1 MVALQARSFPQLDGL
16 RTLAVFLV
24 FVHHWNLH
32 DSGLGIIGVQLFFVI
47 SGFLITGI
55 LLSVRDS
62 IEEQRSTVS
71 FSLRQFYAR
80 RFLRIFPLYYACLI
94 LFVVLDRFEIR
105 ETAPWYFLYASNIRF
120 FLLGTFEGSLS
131 HFWTLAV
138 EEQFYLVWPFL
149 VLLIPRKWIKPLLW
163 GLIFTA
169 PATRILIWWF
179 VSDQFASTHT
189 LLPANFDTLGLGA
202 LGAVWR
208 TEGVQEM
215 FARRLRFWLVP
226 ICLAEIACA
235 RCFGQ
240 TALFF
245 TMVDST
251 AVAIVSLW
259 LVLGA
264 SAGFG
269 GVAGRLLSNRPVRYL
284 GQLSYGL
291 YVWHM
296 FAPAFLRNA
305 LGVAKLP
312 ASWNEGIT
320 GFLLLLGITVATATA
335 SWFLLEEP
343 CNRLKRFFSY
353 PAAPSPQPGPAG
365 ITP

>member
-62 IEEQRSTVS
+62 IDEQRSTVS
-71 FSLRQFYAR
+71 QSLRQFYAR

-94 LFVVLDRFEIR
+94 LFFVLDRFEIR
-105 ETAPWYFLYASNIRF
+105 ETAPWYFLYASNVRF
-120 FLLGTFEGSLS
+120 FFLGTFEGPLS

-138 EEQFYLVWPFL
+138 EEQFYLVWPFV

-163 GLIFTA
+163 VLIFTA

-208 TEGVQEM
+208 CEGMQEM
-215 FARRLRFWLVP
+215 FSRRLRCWLVP
-226 ICLAEIACA
+226 ICLAEIVCA
-235 RCFGQ
+235 RAFDQ
-240 TALFF
+240 TAPFF

-251 AVAIVSLW
+251 AVAILSLW

-264 SAGFG
+264 STGFG
-269 GVAGRLLSNRPVRYL
+269 GFAGLLLSNRPVRFL

-296 FAPAFLRNA
+296 FAPAILRNA
-305 LGVAKLP
+305 LGFTKLP
-312 ASWNEGIT
+312 ASWNEGLI
-320 GFLLLLGITVATATA
+320 GFTLLFGITVVASIA
-335 SWFLLEEP
+335 SWLLLEEP
-343 CNRLKRFFSY
+343 CNRLKRYFNY
-353 PAAPSPQPGPAG
+353 PANTSPVVPPSN
-365 ITP
+365 IIS